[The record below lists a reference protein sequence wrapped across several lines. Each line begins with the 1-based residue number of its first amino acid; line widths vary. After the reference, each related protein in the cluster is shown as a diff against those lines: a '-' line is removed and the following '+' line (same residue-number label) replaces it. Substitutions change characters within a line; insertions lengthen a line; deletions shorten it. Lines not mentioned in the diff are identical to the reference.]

1 MRVLKPKL
9 SKDAVKELRR
19 IEPRLMKPNVVLP
32 SPVYVFLPLNE
43 KFVAIKPPM
52 GFFTPQELTKMKNVK
67 GFYFSNLVDELA
79 RFQKAGEAVKNAFGM
94 RDKIKLKSSQG
105 SKEISIPISSFDMED
120 AVLRLTAELWGP
132 HGRIELFFLNFF
144 ASELCDPI
152 PTEMAEK
159 IYDEYVDRFEMA
171 HFRSSL
177 AVFLALHLG
186 WCSQACLNSI
196 RKRSFERT
204 ALGKDTKDSS
214 PTETENL
221 LELVEEL
228 IPDVKTKEVFVNVF
242 ENTNVRMKAMIGS
255 RIARIRA
262 EFMNASLPDPTVYGE
277 KGFAQNE

>member
-19 IEPRLMKPNVVLP
+19 IEPRLMKPGVVLP

-52 GFFTPQELTKMKNVK
+52 GFFTSQELEKLKNVK
-67 GFYFSNLVDELA
+67 GFYFSNVVDEIS
-79 RFQKAGEAVKNAFGM
+79 RFQKAGEAVKNAFEM
-94 RDKIKLKSSQG
+94 RDKVKLKSSLG
-105 SKEISIPISSFDMED
+105 SKEIQMPVASYDMED
-120 AVLRLTAELWGP
+120 AMLRLTAELWGP
-132 HGRIELFFLNFF
+132 QGRLELFFLNFF
-144 ASELCDPI
+144 VAEFCNPI
-152 PTEMAEK
+152 PTVMAEK
-159 IYDEYVDRFEMA
+159 IYDEFVDRHDLA

-186 WCSQACLNSI
+186 WCSKACLNSV

-204 ALGKDTKDSS
+204 ALGTDKKDPS
-214 PTETENL
+214 PTETESL

-228 IPDVKTKEVFVNVF
+228 VPDVKSIEVYVTSF
-242 ENTNVRMKAMIGS
+242 EKTNVRMKAMIGS
-255 RIARIRA
+255 RVARIRE
-262 EFMNASLPDPTVYGE
+262 EFMNDKLPDPTVYGE